1 MSLITNHFY
10 HKSNMKIAIE
20 AQRIFR
26 PNKHGM
32 DFVALETIRE
42 LQKIDHENEYF
53 IFVSPGPD
61 HCLNESDNM
70 HIVELRCPS
79 YPLWE
84 QVALPRAV
92 ARVRPDLLHC
102 TSNTAPVKCPVP
114 LVLTLHD
121 IIFLE
126 KRQSSSRSLYQ
137 EMGWHYRRLVVPR
150 ILSECRK
157 IITVSNFE
165 CNRIR
170 EALNLPKDRLTAVYN
185 GYSPHFRQMPPA
197 PEIVHKYIPSDD
209 YLFFLGNTD
218 PKKNTPRVLK
228 AYGLYLRQSK
238 HKRPLLIA
246 DLKEEAIDGILSAE
260 GIKEVKPYLSFPG
273 YIPNADLAALYNGA
287 FAFLYPSLRES
298 FGIPMLES
306 MACGTPVIAG
316 NTSAMPEIAGE
327 GALLADSLDENDI
340 ARKILLLEEDDTF
353 YQQQVDYGLERVKLF
368 SWRKSAEALLKIY
381 KEIIIHKP
389 QSRGIL

>member
-1 MSLITNHFY
+1 
-10 HKSNMKIAIE
+10 MKIAIE

-61 HCLNESDNM
+61 HCLNDSDNM

-327 GALLADSLDENDI
+327 GALLAGPLDENDI